1 MSREPEPIPSL
12 DPKDT
17 YIGDGVY
24 VSWDGDNIKL
34 YTVREDHRPHI
45 IYINQDNVLE
55 LVKYIKKIYEIEI
68 LK

>member
-1 MSREPEPIPSL
+1 MTV

-24 VSWDGDNIKL
+24 VSWDGSNIKL
-34 YTVREDHRPHI
+34 YTVRDDGRTHI

-55 LVKYIKKIYEIEI
+55 LVKYIKSIYELEI